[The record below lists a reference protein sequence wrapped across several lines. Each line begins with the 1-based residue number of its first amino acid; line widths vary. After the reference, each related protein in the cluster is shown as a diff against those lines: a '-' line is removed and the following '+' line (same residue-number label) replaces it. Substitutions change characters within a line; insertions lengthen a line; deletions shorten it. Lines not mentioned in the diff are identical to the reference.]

1 MYKKRSANQQNC
13 ERSIMWKLDSLW
25 IALIKIIVKN
35 TIKTLKMFAITHYDP
50 NTLYIL
56 RFSGEVDIRIR
67 SSHFKGII
75 KNKYFGEGKSFTWT

>member
-1 MYKKRSANQQNC
+1 M
-13 ERSIMWKLDSLW
+13 L
-25 IALIKIIVKN
+25 
-35 TIKTLKMFAITHYDP
+35 AITHYDP

-75 KNKYFGEGKSFTWT
+75 KNKYFSAGESSFVVSIHLDEKVSSAFKMDF

>member
-1 MYKKRSANQQNC
+1 M
-13 ERSIMWKLDSLW
+13 L
-25 IALIKIIVKN
+25 
-35 TIKTLKMFAITHYDP
+35 AITHYDP

-75 KNKYFGEGKSFTWT
+75 KNKYFSAGESSCVVYDGEFHSPGRKGIECL